1 MPTSSLAAIL
11 FVELDGFGDLLGR
24 DEAGALRI
32 LGAWRDLADPI
43 ILEHAGE
50 LVDATGDE
58 LLLVFPSAVGAVQ
71 CALHLR
77 LASSSPALVHPGSGA
92 FRPRTGI
99 HLGEIWR
106 DETRVYGNGVNVAAR
121 IKAEAGPGQILV
133 SEDIFRQ
140 VSSKLDL
147 ASRPLPERRLKNIER
162 NLAIYELGC
171 EAEARPDPSSIP
183 LPTPL
188 MPPAPPP
195 PPSPPEA
202 PAQLGAREEARRA
215 VKAAILKGLEDRGL
229 FLEDLPEAGR
239 RKLSLSISF
248 GEDKAGDDADEDDD
262 EDDDDDDDDDGEDGE
277 DKSAFHERRILESSP
292 AAALDRAR
300 SRVSK
305 GLTSLLGG
313 GLVFLALG
321 YFYLSSRNNLLGGGA
336 LLFGLGPALSG
347 LKNLILGLFELRD
360 WRKDHL

>member
-1 MPTSSLAAIL
+1 MPTTSLAAIL
-11 FVELDGFGDLLGR
+11 FVELYGFGELLGR
-24 DEAGALRI
+24 DEAGALKI
-32 LGAWRDLADPI
+32 LGAWRDLAEPL
-43 ILEHAGE
+43 ILEHGGE

-77 LASSSPALVHPGSGA
+77 LAAASPALVHPQAGA
-92 FRPRTGI
+92 CRPRTGI

-106 DETRVYGNGVNVAAR
+106 DEARVYGNGVNVAAR

-147 ASRPLPERRLKNIER
+147 ASRALPERRLKNIER
-162 NLAIYELGC
+162 SLAIYELGC
-171 EAEARPDPSSIP
+171 EPEARQSLPSTSSVPP
-183 LPTPL
+183 LPR
-188 MPPAPPP
+188 PPQ
-195 PPSPPEA
+195 PPEPPQAPDA
-202 PAQLGAREEARRA
+202 PAQFGAGEEARRA
-215 VKAAILKGLEDRGL
+215 VKAAILKGLEDKGL

-239 RKLSLSISF
+239 RKLSLSINF
-248 GEDKAGDDADEDDD
+248 GEDEAGDEDP
-262 EDDDDDDDDDGEDGE
+262 DG
-277 DKSAFHERRILESSP
+277 DKTPERPSP
-292 AAALDRAR
+292 GKSPTLALDQAR

-313 GLVFLALG
+313 GLVFLVLG
-321 YFYLSSRNNLLGGGA
+321 YLYLTSHSTLLGGGA
-336 LLFGLGPALSG
+336 LLCGLGPALSG

-360 WRKDHL
+360 WRKDHS